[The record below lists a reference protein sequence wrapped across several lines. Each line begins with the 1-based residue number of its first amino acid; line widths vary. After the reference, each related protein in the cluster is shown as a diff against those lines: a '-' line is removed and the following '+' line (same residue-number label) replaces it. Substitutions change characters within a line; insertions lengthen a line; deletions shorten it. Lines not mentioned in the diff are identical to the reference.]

1 MPGLDLDDRL
11 DRLLRA
17 VEDGV
22 TTGDPA
28 AVARGG
34 RRRRLVRRTAGA
46 GAVATLLAGVVLVPS
61 LLPDRTPRPPA
72 PTVATGPPVDGVPDG
87 VVPWSG
93 ARVTGNL
100 RELAVTVQAG
110 GGAKSKPSDP
120 CWEGYQPEARS
131 EPDRMV
137 VTVRRFRSRVE
148 LAEGH
153 GCAAIGLLWNLIV
166 PLPDDL
172 HGRPLEDGATGERRP
187 LVRRL
192 LTPQWL
198 PQGWALRFE
207 TAGDGERWRRGYGPV
222 GARPTP
228 NDTRAPQ
235 IKQTKLPPGPAEQ
248 ATVVEI
254 PPRLLRDWNR
264 WPDTPVVGH
273 TSVRGVRAEIDAD
286 PRDRNVNVRW
296 REGDVAYV
304 VTGHARPGAE
314 LRHVQEVV
322 VQIAQSLR

>member
-1 MPGLDLDDRL
+1 MPSADLDDRL
-11 DRLLRA
+11 DRLLRT

-22 TTGDPA
+22 TAGDPA
-28 AVARGG
+28 ALARGG

-46 GAVATLLAGVVLVPS
+46 GAVAALLAAVVVVAS
-61 LLPDRTPRPPA
+61 LLPDRVPRPAA
-72 PTVATGPPVDGVPDG
+72 PTVATGPALDGVPDG

-93 ARVTGNL
+93 ARVTGDP
-100 RELAVTVQAG
+100 RELVVTVQAG
-110 GGAKSKPSDP
+110 GGARSRPSDP

-131 EPDRMV
+131 EADRMV
-137 VTVRRFRSRVE
+137 VTVRRFRSRAT

-153 GCAAIGLLWNLIV
+153 GCAAVGVLWNVTV

-172 HGRPLEDGATGERRP
+172 RGRRLEDGATGERRP
-187 LVRRL
+187 LVQRL
-192 LTPQWL
+192 LAPRWL
-198 PQGWALRFE
+198 PDGWALLLE
-207 TAGDGERWRRGYGPV
+207 TAGDGERWRREYGPV

-228 NDTRAPQ
+228 DDAQARPSRV
-235 IKQTKLPPGPAEQ
+235 KVPPGPAEQ
-248 ATVVEI
+248 VTVVEI
-254 PPRLLRDWNR
+254 PPRLLGAWNR

-273 TSVRGVRAEIDAD
+273 TQVRGSRAEIDAD

-304 VTGHARPGAE
+304 VTGHARQGAK